1 MCELYTAQPL
11 SQWGN
16 ELITRHKLAALVG
29 AFLLAVAVS
38 GQTPN
43 RPPAKT
49 SMTDVE
55 LENAIRQ
62 RFARSKSAEAKF
74 TVRVQGGV
82 ATLEGKTSVLQ
93 RKGAATRMAK
103 SAGAKQVVNKILVE
117 DSARQKA
124 ASTLASGRRRAQ
136 VKRSEVKR

>member
-1 MCELYTAQPL
+1 M
-11 SQWGN
+11 
-16 ELITRHKLAALVG
+16 
-29 AFLLAVAVS
+29 AVAVS
-38 GQTPN
+38 GQTPS

-62 RFARSKSAEAKF
+62 RFARSKSAEDKF

-103 SAGAKQVVNKILVE
+103 SAGAKQVINKILVE

-124 ASTLASGRRRAQ
+124 AASLASGRRRAQ

>member
-1 MCELYTAQPL
+1 MCELYTARPL
-11 SQWGN
+11 SEREN
-16 ELITRHKLAALVG
+16 ELITRHKLASLVATFMLAAAVG
-29 AFLLAVAVS
+29 A
-38 GQTPN
+38 QTTK
-43 RPPAKT
+43 PPAVKA
-49 SMTDVE
+49 SVDVE

-62 RFARSKSAEAKF
+62 RFARSKSAEDKF

-82 ATLEGKTSVLQ
+82 ATIEGKTAVLQ

-124 ASTLASGRRRAQ
+124 ASALASGRRRAQ
-136 VKRSEVKR
+136 VKRSDVKR